1 MDVRLEKEEDID
13 IKNKVGFNLKNSVS
27 KSKFFFQGEFI
38 CFKVLFCAKISEN
51 SQFCHSPGIGNAA
64 YIENGVG
71 GISVFLLAA
80 IIGGENIY
88 RNVCSKSERIH
99 EN

>member
-1 MDVRLEKEEDID
+1 MEI
-13 IKNKVGFNLKNSVS
+13 SVS
-27 KSKFFFQGEFI
+27 KSKFLFQTQFFVSKRF
-38 CFKVLFCAKISEN
+38 FAVKISEN
-51 SQFCHSPGIGNAA
+51 DRFCRSLGVMTNAA

-71 GISVFLLAA
+71 GIFVFLLAA

-88 RNVCSKSERIH
+88 RNVRTEPERIH

>member
-1 MDVRLEKEEDID
+1 MKI
-13 IKNKVGFNLKNSVS
+13 SVS
-27 KSKFFFQGEFI
+27 KSKFLFQTQFF
-38 CFKVLFCAKISEN
+38 CFKALFCAKISEKIN
-51 SQFCHSPGIGNAA
+51 FVAPRGAMTNAA

-71 GISVFLLAA
+71 GIFVFLSAA

-88 RNVCSKSERIH
+88 RNIRTEPERIN